1 MSGSAPHDGARADRE
16 DASSRHLAA
25 GAATTITVAVLVAF
39 FAIGVIYLLEARPSP
54 VGLAAGIA
62 SLLLVYG
69 LQLTHSFPHLSPWA
83 ARRRR
88 LTFGSQVLLT
98 YLPFL
103 VYTEAWLAT
112 PGFLAGSALLVLPSP
127 WRWAAFVTVVA
138 SAGLLVLRTG
148 VGRGSLVYGTVA
160 TALTGLVVF
169 GLSELTRLVREAHH
183 TRGEL
188 TRMVLEA
195 ERLRFSRD
203 LHDLL
208 GINLTTIAY
217 KCELARRLPPFQHV
231 RRHQVLTE
239 ILESVQHA
247 FDDVRAAS
255 QAYRA
260 LSLATEID
268 TVRATL
274 EDMGVHTTFR
284 GSVGVLPQA
293 VETTL
298 ATVLREGVT
307 NLLRHSR
314 VSTCVVEL
322 AHEGDTVV
330 LELSNDGVVD
340 RPAAPGGSGLANLRE
355 RVEAVHGKLCT
366 EIRDEKWFRLT
377 AVVPVAGDAPAD
389 SVFRPA
395 LRPTPTGMN
404 NSASVA

>member
-1 MSGSAPHDGARADRE
+1 MSGSAPHESARVHGE
-16 DASSRHLAA
+16 DASRRPLAA
-25 GAATTITVAVLVAF
+25 GATTITLAVLVAF
-39 FAIGVIYLLEARPSP
+39 FGIGVIYLLEARPSP
-54 VGLAAGIA
+54 VGLTAGITA
-62 SLLLVYG
+62 LLLVYG
-69 LQLTHSFPHLSPWA
+69 LQLTHSLPHLSPWA
-83 ARRRR
+83 TRGQRW
-88 LTFGSQVLLT
+88 TFGSQILLT
-98 YLPFL
+98 YLPSL
-103 VYTEAWLAT
+103 LYAEAWLAT

-127 WRWAAFVTVVA
+127 WRWTAFAVVVA
-138 SAGLLVLRTG
+138 SSGLLVLRAG
-148 VGRGSLVYGTVA
+148 VGRGSLLYGTVA

-169 GLSELTRLVREAHH
+169 GLSELARLVREAHR
-183 TRGEL
+183 TRCEL
-188 TRMVLEA
+188 TRVVLEA

-217 KCELARRLPPFQHV
+217 KCELARRLPPSQHV

-239 ILESVQHA
+239 ILESTQRA

-274 EDMGVHTTFR
+274 KDMGVHATFR
-284 GSVGVLPQA
+284 GSAGVLPQA
-293 VETTL
+293 VETAL

-322 AHEGDTVV
+322 AREGDSVV
-330 LELSNDGVVD
+330 LVLSNDGVVD
-340 RPAAPGGSGLANLRE
+340 RPAAPAGSGLANLRE
-355 RVEAVHGKLCT
+355 RVEAVDGTLCT
-366 EIRDEKWFRLT
+366 EVRDKKWFRLR
-377 AVVPVAGDAPAD
+377 AVVPVPVESDAPAR
-389 SVFRPA
+389 SLFRA
-395 LRPTPTGMN
+395 APTGMD